1 MVESIGFPSLPSNPF
16 DQSPLE
22 ADDRD
27 LLVGRSEAVEALH
40 WELKDAS
47 GFSMVLLTGPPGSGR
62 TSLMRVLAAG
72 VRRSTHIVSVDQGP
86 GEVANLIHQI
96 HQAFVK
102 GEAPASVDE
111 AMRQIKATLRRDTS
125 PALVVLDLPSLDGAR
140 LPTLLSTAMPY
151 LERLPAVFV
160 VVTTPAHAAR
170 FGDVQS
176 KFSGEISLG
185 DLSMSAISDLIDA
198 RVRRQSPSGWRP
210 HATWIEAN
218 LGHVPPQ
225 PRDIVA
231 HLRKAFDAHRR
242 GSSTAGGA
250 PAAPSVLGAEANGGT
265 YFESVEAHSLDFD
278 MSMLDGDRER
288 DAPLPLRPHEQ
299 NVESAGLWYE
309 GIGSEPADDEGEA
322 GPWVEED
329 TIEEDP
335 AGSTDQP
342 TSAAPLPVI
351 SPDVQAPSKPLPSSG
366 VGRGFGRLSHRSS
379 ETKAGIEDARE
390 AEASTRPLP
399 DPHEVRDEANVF
411 TDLTGGRTNVS
422 ESALGS
428 SVSLQKEASSQE
440 HNLSIA
446 DQRSLQQ
453 LARLLHTGVQ
463 QMDRSTVEQGL
474 AGALMALGAPLPSA
488 VQHRPLRTDALKGLN
503 RGGAV
508 VVEVASK
515 RPLSPSDTS
524 VLQRLGIKRA
534 RLSQICNGLHRDGV
548 LDVAVQG
555 RQRVYTL
562 SLAARGQLQSWGFP
576 VGEDQ

>member
-1 MVESIGFPSLPSNPF
+1 
-16 DQSPLE
+16 
-22 ADDRD
+22 
-27 LLVGRSEAVEALH
+27 
-40 WELKDAS
+40 
-47 GFSMVLLTGPPGSGR
+47 
-62 TSLMRVLAAG
+62 
-72 VRRSTHIVSVDQGP
+72 
-86 GEVANLIHQI
+86 
-96 HQAFVK
+96 
-102 GEAPASVDE
+102 
-111 AMRQIKATLRRDTS
+111 
-125 PALVVLDLPSLDGAR
+125 
-140 LPTLLSTAMPY
+140 
-151 LERLPAVFV
+151 
-160 VVTTPAHAAR
+160 
-170 FGDVQS
+170 
-176 KFSGEISLG
+176 
-185 DLSMSAISDLIDA
+185 
-198 RVRRQSPSGWRP
+198 
-210 HATWIEAN
+210 
-218 LGHVPPQ
+218 
-225 PRDIVA
+225 
-231 HLRKAFDAHRR
+231 
-242 GSSTAGGA
+242 
-250 PAAPSVLGAEANGGT
+250 
-265 YFESVEAHSLDFD
+265 
-278 MSMLDGDRER
+278 
-288 DAPLPLRPHEQ
+288 
-299 NVESAGLWYE
+299 
-309 GIGSEPADDEGEA
+309 
-322 GPWVEED
+322 
-329 TIEEDP
+329 
-335 AGSTDQP
+335 
-342 TSAAPLPVI
+342 
-351 SPDVQAPSKPLPSSG
+351 VQAPSKPLPSSG

-390 AEASTRPLP
+390 AEASTRALP